1 MSEPAS
7 TPPTDRSSS
16 GRAEIMRRVRGSVT
30 DGVVVVNSVRVG
42 DLPDGVLPPAGATTS
57 AKTSTR
63 RRRRRAEQ
71 TRIDFTAW
79 STIPWRD
86 RPYEAR
92 LADVAHDIAR
102 TILANPAWHHD
113 LLDTHRVRLDPVR
126 DAADIAYAAYRLYEL
141 RLELGPRPAG
151 PDNPVLARAQA
162 LFDEHFAALTMTWNS
177 LVDRVAALTAYQAHL
192 AEFAPIVAALA
203 AVRHL
208 EDVRLDAD
216 MTALYTDA
224 ARNDMAAN
232 DTRDLQ
238 GGVDSMTGALVTVM
252 GLLSSDVRDLA
263 ALSGREPGSQEPR
276 GQEPTGRESNSGNVS
291 GPGTP

>member
-1 MSEPAS
+1 MNEPAS
-7 TPPTDRSSS
+7 TPPADRSASA
-16 GRAEIMRRVRGSVT
+16 REAIMHRVRSSVT
-30 DGVVVVNSVRVG
+30 DGVVVVNSVRAG
-42 DLPDGVLPPAGATTS
+42 DLPDGVLRSAGT
-57 AKTSTR
+57 KTSTR
-63 RRRRRAEQ
+63 RHRRHAEQ
-71 TRIDFTAW
+71 ERIDFTAW

-102 TILANPAWHHD
+102 AVLANPAWHHD

-126 DAADIAYAAYRLYEL
+126 EAADIAYAAYRLYEL

-162 LFDEHFAALTMTWNS
+162 LFGEHFTALTMTWNS
-177 LVDRVAALTAYQAHL
+177 LVDRVAALAAYQAHL

-224 ARNDMAAN
+224 ARNDLAAN

-238 GGVDSMTGALVTVM
+238 GGVDSMSGALVTVM
-252 GLLSSDVRDLA
+252 GLLSTDVRDLA
-263 ALSGREPGSQEPR
+263 ALSGREPGNGDPSS
-276 GQEPTGRESNSGNVS
+276 REASSGNVS
-291 GPGTP
+291 DRGTP